1 MMLLSPV
8 KIVETA
14 AFDLDKPTLVEG
26 LPGLGLVGTIAA
38 TYLVDKLKMEP
49 LGYMVSDKFPP
60 IAAIHNNIPLHP
72 ARIYKSKKYNMIVLL
87 SEFIIPLNSVY
98 PLSEAI
104 LDWAIE
110 KKVGKIVSL
119 GGIVIRGEQDE
130 VFGIASTQALV
141 KELNAN
147 GIKTIKE
154 GATTGVNGVLLAECA
169 SRNFPAVSLLAE
181 AKPDYMDPK
190 GAALVIEAL
199 KRIVGLDIDT
209 TDLVKESVELEKKMT
224 DVLTKAKESGKHYKA
239 TGEEYGSM
247 YG

>member
-1 MMLLSPV
+1 MAPV
-8 KIVETA
+8 EIIETA
-14 AFDLDKPTLVEG
+14 AFDLNKPILIEG

-49 LGYMVSDKFPP
+49 VGYMVSEKFPP

-72 ARIYKSKKYNMIVLL
+72 ERIYKSKKHNLVVLL

-98 PLSEAI
+98 PLSTAI
-104 LDWAIE
+104 LDWAIK
-110 KKVGKIVSL
+110 KKVSKIISL
-119 GGIVIRGEQDE
+119 GGIVVRGEQDE

-169 SRNFPAVSLLAE
+169 SRGFPAISLLAE
-181 AKPDYMDPK
+181 AKPNYMDPR

-199 KRIVGLDIDT
+199 KRVTGLEIET
-209 TDLVKESVELEKKMT
+209 SDLLKESVEVEKKMV
-224 DVLTKAKESGKHYKA
+224 DMLDKAKAAGRHYQKA
-239 TGEEYGSM
+239 GEELGGM